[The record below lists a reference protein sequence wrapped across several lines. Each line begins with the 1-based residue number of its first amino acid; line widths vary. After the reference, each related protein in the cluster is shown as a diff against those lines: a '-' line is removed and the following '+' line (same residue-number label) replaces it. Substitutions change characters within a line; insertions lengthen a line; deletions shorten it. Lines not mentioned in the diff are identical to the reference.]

1 MEDYLRIWSAFNYL
15 LKRWHDT
22 VIGKWREALLW
33 LPPII
38 SLRCSIRIRN
48 FFRRYMLDNLF
59 TRYSVTGEN
68 VMIALSRVYDRHL
81 QHCRIILDHSERG
94 HLLEQASLNSNA
106 IWKILNCCLPRQN
119 SFKKRVSFNER
130 FVVAVCFKV
139 ISVKS
144 IVSEANIHT
153 EFGRKAFFGLYRKE

>member
-22 VIGKWREALLW
+22 VIGKWREALLG

-59 TRYSVTGEN
+59 TRYSVTGCD
-68 VMIALSRVYDRHL
+68 VMISLSRVYDRHL
-81 QHCRIILDHSERG
+81 QHCTIILDHSERG

-106 IWKILNCCLPRQN
+106 IWKILNCCLPRQKLLQKEGQ
-119 SFKKRVSFNER
+119 FQ
-130 FVVAVCFKV
+130 
-139 ISVKS
+139 
-144 IVSEANIHT
+144 
-153 EFGRKAFFGLYRKE
+153 RKICCSCMF

>member
-1 MEDYLRIWSAFNYL
+1 MVATHNI
-15 LKRWHDT
+15 T
-22 VIGKWREALLW
+22 
-33 LPPII
+33 
-38 SLRCSIRIRN
+38 SLFYPYQE

-59 TRYSVTGEN
+59 TRYLVTGEN
-68 VMIALSRVYDRHL
+68 VMISLSRVYDRHL

-139 ISVKS
+139 NSVKS
-144 IVSEANIHT
+144 IVSEANQLQNS
-153 EFGRKAFFGLYRKE
+153 EGRLSLACIERNK

>member
-59 TRYSVTGEN
+59 TRYSVTGCD
-68 VMIALSRVYDRHL
+68 VMISLSRVYDRHL

-106 IWKILNCCLPRQN
+106 IWKIH
-119 SFKKRVSFNER
+119 NER

-139 ISVKS
+139 NSVKS
-144 IVSEANIHT
+144 IVSEANIQLQNS
-153 EFGRKAFFGLYRKE
+153 EGRLSSACIERNK